1 MKKSVEDKEKN
12 FNDRLEN
19 FKCILESRMK
29 IFCEVVDC
37 EVKLLQKQ
45 RENTRKW
52 VKDELQKIKIEFE
65 SSTLIEEK
73 DQGNSVKKENNEK
86 EFIDVSSSSEEGED
100 SEENSGISPVHTTI
114 DSPASPNSDIN

>member
-1 MKKSVEDKEKN
+1 MKKKVEDEEKN
-12 FNDRLEN
+12 FDDRLEN
-19 FKCILESRMK
+19 FKCFLESIMK

-86 EFIDVSSSSEEGED
+86 KFIDVSSSSEEGED
-100 SEENSGISPVHTTI
+100 SEENSGISLVHAPT
-114 DSPASPNSDIN
+114 D